1 MVRVMRITVPTG
13 RCSGSTANATMRSGG
28 AHAHQMA
35 GKVST
40 RVASQK
46 FGVARPMMAMEQPHR
61 FYMECSVAM

>member
-1 MVRVMRITVPTG
+1 MSMWPRLR
-13 RCSGSTANATMRSGG
+13 SGSSTNATMRSGG

-46 FGVARPMMAMEQPHR
+46 LGVARPMMAMERP
-61 FYMECSVAM
+61 A